1 MRLPRCDGHK
11 QIEMCSDLMALYG
24 QNGEIEAVASPWQ

>member
-11 QIEMCSDLMALYG
+11 QIEMCSALMALYG